1 MSVEKSLLQSL
12 IDCVEKNTSAHV
24 CIHDVSGILQNDI
37 LQIKKSNQIHFTP
50 LCNAAKTT
58 DKGLQL
64 CLACK
69 GLSVKKA
76 FDGGHAYSGICPL
89 GLTEI
94 VVPLII
100 SGEPMCIIYIGN
112 LNCDSDE
119 IKKRISRVHKLT
131 KADRSMLLQ
140 SIPPEMPLSEIEHFI
155 RAADLIKNYI
165 CLLYKSYGLTTVH
178 SSTHWVVT
186 ALNSYLQKYYKNTLT
201 LRDLSKIYYLNENY
215 LGRLYKKQTGKSF
228 SNYLNELR
236 LKKACVLLKKTDNTV
251 ISIAFETG
259 FNNVTYFNRI
269 FKRYFGVT
277 PTEYRG
283 QFINRRIDDKI

>member
-119 IKKRISRVHKLT
+119 IKNEFRGSISLLRQTVLCFCSLYHQKCHCPKL
-131 KADRSMLLQ
+131 SILLEQ
-140 SIPPEMPLSEIEHFI
+140 
-155 RAADLIKNYI
+155 LI
-165 CLLYKSYGLTTVH
+165 
-178 SSTHWVVT
+178 
-186 ALNSYLQKYYKNTLT
+186 
-201 LRDLSKIYYLNENY
+201 
-215 LGRLYKKQTGKSF
+215 
-228 SNYLNELR
+228 
-236 LKKACVLLKKTDNTV
+236 
-251 ISIAFETG
+251 
-259 FNNVTYFNRI
+259 
-269 FKRYFGVT
+269 
-277 PTEYRG
+277 
-283 QFINRRIDDKI
+283 